1 MKGSTIAAITVV
13 IIIVIFAALYMSG
26 MIFAA
31 PAPAPVVLTPIAAP
45 PVAKPTTTTTKTP
58 TTTTTTK
65 TPTTTTTTKTPTT
78 TTTTTTKPPAT
89 TLAAGC
95 WKAPERPHVYRV
107 KADGSICHVPD
118 PTAYA
123 TMCPQGHKM
132 TETSRFP
139 SPVDAILK
147 CIA

>member
-13 IIIVIFAALYMSG
+13 IIIVIFAVLYMSG

-31 PAPAPVVLTPIAAP
+31 PAPAPVVFTPVAAP
-45 PVAKPTTTTTKTP
+45 PVATPTATTTTKTP
-58 TTTTTTK
+58 TTTN
-65 TPTTTTTTKTPTT
+65 TP
-78 TTTTTTKPPAT
+78 TTTKPPAT

-107 KADGSICHVPD
+107 KTDGSICHVPD